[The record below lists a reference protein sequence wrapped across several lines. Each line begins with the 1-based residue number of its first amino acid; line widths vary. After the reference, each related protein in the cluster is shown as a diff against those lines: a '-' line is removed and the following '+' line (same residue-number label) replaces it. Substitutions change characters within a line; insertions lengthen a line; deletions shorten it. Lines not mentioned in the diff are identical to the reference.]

1 MSRISLKGLIDFE
14 HKLYRPENAERNPAF
29 ALSCGILTAL
39 SKKNKLLW
47 PCFGRQMDSYNY
59 GTDATD
65 TLVFS

>member
-1 MSRISLKGLIDFE
+1 MSRIAVKRRIDFE
-14 HKLYRPENAERNPAF
+14 HKLYQPENPREIPHSLYPAGF
-29 ALSCGILTAL
+29 LTAL
-39 SKKNKLLW
+39 SKKIKLLW